1 METSFVYSLL
11 YLQTVRSQGQG
22 LLLAIP
28 SDKRTIGTVQSRPVL
43 MQWDPAG
50 QIALP
55 HHWVP
60 TARGPQGQALS
71 LLPLSSQIRGAQEQA
86 LSPSVARK

>member
-1 METSFVYSLL
+1 MLECHE
-11 YLQTVRSQGQG
+11 RKRAGREGQGQG

-71 LLPLSSQIRGAQEQA
+71 LLLQRDPE
-86 LSPSVARK
+86 PSCRKTDGGET